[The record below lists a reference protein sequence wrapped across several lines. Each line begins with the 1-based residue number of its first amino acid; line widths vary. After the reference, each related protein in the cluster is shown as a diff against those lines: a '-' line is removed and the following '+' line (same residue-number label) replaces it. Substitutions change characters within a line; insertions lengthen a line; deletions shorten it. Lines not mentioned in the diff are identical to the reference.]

1 LLRWRVNGEWRQR
14 VIASVQRAADIPA
27 ANVDGVVLNALDK
40 VGNASADVVW
50 RRP

>member
-1 LLRWRVNGEWRQR
+1 VLPT
-14 VIASVQRAADIPA
+14 IQRAAEIPA

-40 VGNASADVVW
+40 VGNASAEAVW